1 MAALH
6 DGRVV
11 WASAWEVTGGEIEL
25 SIEKSNGVYEGMVMI
40 RYRDAQNVEAKIQR
54 DLEDI

>member
-1 MAALH
+1 M
-6 DGRVV
+6 
-11 WASAWEVTGGEIEL
+11 TGGDIEL
-25 SIEKSNGVYEGMVMI
+25 SIEKSGTNNGMVMI

>member
-1 MAALH
+1 MYELWQ
-6 DGRVV
+6 GKVV
-11 WASAWEVTGGEIEL
+11 WASAWKVTGGDIEL
-25 SIEKSNGVYEGMVMI
+25 SIEKSGTNNGMVMI